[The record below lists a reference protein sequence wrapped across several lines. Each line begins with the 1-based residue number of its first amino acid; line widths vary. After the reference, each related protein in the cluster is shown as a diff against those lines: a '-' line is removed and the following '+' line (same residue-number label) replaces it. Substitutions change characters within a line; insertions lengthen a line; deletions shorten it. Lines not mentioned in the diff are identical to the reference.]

1 MDYSKIQKLI
11 DSSDIVSFDVF
22 DTLITRQVL
31 HPADVFSLTDIIAK
45 QRLSIE
51 FNFRNARTEAE
62 KELIDSDKKFCYNL
76 SDIHRIIKKRF
87 RLSDEL

>member
-31 HPADVFSLTDIIAK
+31 PII
-45 QRLSIE
+45 QR
-51 FNFRNARTEAE
+51 EAV
-62 KELIDSDKKFCYNL
+62 LVPDMS
-76 SDIHRIIKKRF
+76 
-87 RLSDEL
+87 